1 MDGRPARSIILVLP
15 MMSQRALASI
25 GVVKAR
31 D

>member
-1 MDGRPARSIILVLP
+1 MGGRPERSTILVLP
-15 MMSQRALASI
+15 MMSQRALVSI